1 MNVTQKQAI
10 LNAIESIMAF
20 DFDQFILNNNPSGN
34 VDEIK
39 FGEYSVNEFKATYQK
54 VFKQLKAELENG
66 LGLMLPNQDVFNN
79 EFSSVV
85 LDSESTNFYAY
96 LQNFVQKNDAAEVLK
111 RFVYY
116 QIKHGFWNKSAVKL
130 HSVDSEK
137 LNAAQDA
144 LILAQKNLTENL
156 QEFEELKNKLTTQI
170 DEFQMVLTKTNE
182 ESTNISK
189 LLEGAVTETDQISV
203 LTTSAENENTS
214 IKALAAD
221 IKEKLNTITTNITE
235 YEESFTTIKT
245 ANKELAESLK
255 KDLQSAK
262 TNLDNSTEGN
272 KYINDQKENITKLIG
287 MAADG
292 SLGYKFDNRKTDLER
307 GINRFWRWA
316 VPLSIVGAAVW
327 VFLIFTTLSA
337 NLENEW
343 VNLIVNII
351 KTSPAWLL
359 VGFVFSQYGK
369 ERHLQ
374 EEYAFKSAIA
384 MTLTAYSQMLAEDD
398 GGETNHKS
406 SKQEMLLKSI
416 ETIYAQPVSKS
427 DKIEKSEL
435 LSPKQLIESLKA
447 ISEVAKN
454 VKP

>member
-1 MNVTQKQAI
+1 MNVSQKQAI
-10 LNAIESIMAF
+10 LNAIESILSF
-20 DFDQFILNNNPSGN
+20 DFDQFILDNNPSGN

-39 FGEYSVNEFKATYQK
+39 FGEYSVNEFKAIYSK
-54 VFKQLKAELENG
+54 VFKQLKAELESG

-79 EFSSVV
+79 EFGSAI
-85 LDSESTNFYAY
+85 LDSESSSFYSY
-96 LQNFVQKNDAAEVLK
+96 LQNFAQRNDAAEILK
-111 RFVYY
+111 RFVFY
-116 QIKHGFWNKSAVKL
+116 QIRNGFWNKTTVKL
-130 HSVDSEK
+130 HNVDSEK

-144 LILAQKNLTENL
+144 LILSQKNLTKNL
-156 QEFEELKNKLTTQI
+156 QEFDALKNKLTTQI
-170 DEFQMVLTKTNE
+170 DDFELVLTKTKE
-182 ESTNISK
+182 ESTNVST
-189 LLEGAVTETDQISV
+189 LLEAAVKETDQISV
-203 LTTSAENENTS
+203 LTISAETENTA
-214 IKALAAD
+214 IKALATE
-221 IKEKLNTITTNITE
+221 IKEKLGVITVDITD
-235 YEESFTTIKT
+235 YEESFTAIKT
-245 ANKELAESLK
+245 ANKELAEALK
-255 KDLQSAK
+255 KDLLSAK
-262 TNLDNSTEGN
+262 TNLDNSKEGN
-272 KYINDQKENITKLIG
+272 EFINSQKDNIMKLIG

-292 SLGYKFDNRKTDLER
+292 SLGYKFDKRKIDLEK

-316 VPLSIVGAAVW
+316 VPLSIIGAAVW

-337 NLENEW
+337 NLSNEW

-454 VKP
+454 IKQ